1 MDIKF
6 DFNPVRLKRAEAS
19 VYRIPIDEPVQT
31 SFGVMH
37 DRPAVVVR
45 LEDSQDLIAW
55 GEVWC
60 NFPSVGAEHRA
71 RLFNSVVAP
80 ILLEKAWDSPQAA
93 FNTLSSRLHILGIQC
108 GEPGTVAQV
117 IAGADIAMWDL
128 FAKKSGQA
136 LWQLF
141 GGSPNIS
148 TYASGLSPTSPEKL
162 AEQKWGEGHR
172 AFKLKVGFEADRD
185 FKNLESLRNCFGY
198 EIKIMVDANQAWNFD
213 NAVQN
218 ISNLSPLNPF
228 WVEEPLP
235 ADSTIQDWN
244 MLASAVSPIQL
255 AAGENM
261 RGQSQFKEAIDSQAF
276 AIIQPDLG
284 KWGGFSGCI
293 SIGHYSNNQ
302 NKLFC
307 PHWLGGGIGLLASMH
322 LKAAVGGPGFVEVD
336 SNPNPLRMLLANPL
350 PKISNGEICLSNAP
364 GLGVE
369 PDITALKPF
378 LIKTLT

>member
-6 DFNPVRLKRAEAS
+6 DFSPVRLKRAEAS

-31 SFGVMH
+31 SFGVMY

-45 LEDSQDLIAW
+45 LEDSEGLIAW

-71 RLFNSVVAP
+71 RLFNSVAAP
-80 ILLEKAWDSPQAA
+80 ILLEQAWDSPQAA
-93 FNTLSSRLHILGIQC
+93 FNMLSTRLHILGIQC

-128 FAKKSGQA
+128 FGKKSGQA

-141 GGSPNIS
+141 GGSPEIS

-162 AEQKWGEGHR
+162 AQQKWDEGYR
-172 AFKLKVGFEADRD
+172 AFKLKVGFGADRD
-185 FKNLESLRNCFGY
+185 FKNLESLRNYFGT
-198 EIKIMVDANQAWNFD
+198 EIKIMVDANQAWHSE
-213 NAVQN
+213 NAAQN
-218 ISNLSPLNPF
+218 ILNLSSLNPF

-235 ADSTIQDWN
+235 ADSSIQDWN
-244 MLASAVSPIQL
+244 RLASAVLPIQL

-261 RGQSQFKEAIDSQAF
+261 RGHSQFYEAIDSQAF

-293 SIGHYSNNQ
+293 SIGHSSNHQ

-336 SNPNPLRMLLANPL
+336 SNPNPLRTLLANPL
-350 PKISNGEICLSNAP
+350 PKIVNGETCLSDTP
-364 GLGVE
+364 GLGIE
-369 PDITALKPF
+369 PDITALQPF
-378 LIKTLT
+378 LIKTL

>member
-1 MDIKF
+1 VDIQF
-6 DFNPVRLKRAEAS
+6 DFRPIRLKTAEAS

-45 LEDSQDLIAW
+45 LEDSEGLTAW

-71 RLFNSVVAP
+71 RLFNSTVTP
-80 ILLEKAWDSPQAA
+80 ILLEQAWDSPQAA
-93 FNTLSSRLHILGIQC
+93 FNALTLRLHILGIQC
-108 GEPGTVAQV
+108 GEPGTIAQV
-117 IAGADIAMWDL
+117 IAGSDIALWDL

-136 LWQLF
+136 LWKLF

-148 TYASGLSPTSPEKL
+148 TYASGLSPTHPEKL
-162 AEQKWGEGHR
+162 AQQKWDEGYR
-172 AFKLKVGFEADRD
+172 AFKLKVGFGADRD
-185 FKNLESLRNCFGY
+185 FKNLETLRNTFGND
-198 EIKIMVDANQAWNFD
+198 IKMMVDANQAWNPQ
-213 NAVQN
+213 NAAQN
-218 ISNLSPLNPF
+218 IANLSALNPF

-235 ADSTIQDWN
+235 ADSAIQEWN
-244 MLASAVSPIQL
+244 NLAKAVSPIQL

-261 RGQSQFKEAIDSQAF
+261 RGQIQFHEAIDSGAF
-276 AIIQPDLG
+276 AVIQPDLG

-293 SIGHYSNNQ
+293 PIGRSSNLQ

-307 PHWLGGGIGLLASMH
+307 PHWLGGGIGLMASMH

-336 SNPNPLRMLLANPL
+336 SNPNLLRELLTNPL
-350 PKISNGEICLSNAP
+350 PKIVNGAVCLSDQP
-364 GLGVE
+364 GLGIE
-369 PDITALKPF
+369 PDIAGLQPF
-378 LIKTLT
+378 LIKTI

>member
-6 DFNPVRLKRAEAS
+6 DFSPVRLKRAEAS
-19 VYRIPIDEPVQT
+19 VYRLPIDEPVQT
-31 SFGVMH
+31 SFGVMY

-45 LEDSQDLIAW
+45 LEDSEGLIAW

-71 RLFNSVVAP
+71 RLFNSVVVP
-80 ILLEKAWDSPQAA
+80 ILLEQAWDSPQAA
-93 FNTLSSRLHILGIQC
+93 FNMLSTRLHILGIQC

-128 FAKKSGQA
+128 FGKKSGQA

-141 GGSPNIS
+141 GGGPEIS

-162 AEQKWGEGHR
+162 AQQKWDEGYR
-172 AFKLKVGFEADRD
+172 AFKLKVGFGADRD
-185 FKNLESLRNCFGY
+185 FKNLESLRNYFGT
-198 EIKIMVDANQAWNFD
+198 EIKIMVDANQAWHSE
-213 NAVQN
+213 NAAQN
-218 ISNLSPLNPF
+218 ILNLSSLNPF

-235 ADSTIQDWN
+235 ADSSIQDWN
-244 MLASAVSPIQL
+244 RLASAVLPIQL

-261 RGQSQFKEAIDSQAF
+261 RGHSQFYEAIDSQAF

-293 SIGHYSNNQ
+293 SIGHSSNHQ

-336 SNPNPLRMLLANPL
+336 SNPNPLRTLLANPL
-350 PKISNGEICLSNAP
+350 PKIVNGETCLSDTP
-364 GLGVE
+364 GLGIE
-369 PDITALKPF
+369 PDLTALQPF
-378 LIKTLT
+378 LIKTL

>member
-1 MDIKF
+1 MNIKF

-45 LEDSQDLIAW
+45 LEDSEGLIAW

-80 ILLEKAWDSPQAA
+80 ILLGQAWDSPQVA
-93 FNTLSSRLHILGIQC
+93 FNALSTRLHILGIQC
-108 GEPGTVAQV
+108 GEPGTIAQV

-128 FAKKSGQA
+128 FGKKSGQA

-148 TYASGLSPTSPEKL
+148 TYASGLSPTNPEKL
-162 AEQKWGEGHR
+162 AQQKWDEGYR
-172 AFKLKVGFEADRD
+172 VFKLKVGFGADRD
-185 FKNLESLRNCFGY
+185 FKNLESLRNYFGT
-198 EIKIMVDANQAWNFD
+198 EIKIMVDANQAWHSE
-213 NAVQN
+213 NAAQN
-218 ISNLSPLNPF
+218 ILNLSTLNPF

-235 ADSTIQDWN
+235 ADSSIQDWN
-244 MLASAVSPIQL
+244 RLASAVSPIQL

-261 RGQSQFKEAIDSQAF
+261 RGQSQFHEAIDSQAF

-293 SIGHYSNNQ
+293 SIGHSSNHQ
-302 NKLFC
+302 KKLFC

-336 SNPNPLRMLLANPL
+336 SNPNPLRTLLANPL
-350 PKISNGEICLSNAP
+350 PKIVNGETCLSDIP
-364 GLGVE
+364 GLGIE
-369 PDITALKPF
+369 PDITALQPF
-378 LIKTLT
+378 LIKTL

>member
-6 DFNPVRLKRAEAS
+6 DFNPIRLKKAEAS
-19 VYRIPIDEPVQT
+19 VYRIPIDEPVET
-31 SFGVMH
+31 SFGVMR
-37 DRPAVVVR
+37 DRPAVVIR
-45 LEDSQDLIAW
+45 LEDSEDLVGW

-80 ILLEKAWDSPQAA
+80 ILLEQAWNSPQAA

-128 FAKKSGQA
+128 FAKKSGEA
-136 LWQLF
+136 LWKLF

-148 TYASGLSPTSPEKL
+148 TYASGLSPTNPEKL
-162 AEQKWGEGHR
+162 AEQKWDEGYR
-172 AFKLKVGFEADRD
+172 AFKLKVGFGKDRD
-185 FKNLESLRNCFGY
+185 YKNLESLRNYFGN
-198 EIKIMVDANQAWNFD
+198 EIKIMVDANQAWHLE
-213 NAVQN
+213 NAAQN
-218 ISNLSPLNPF
+218 ISNLSALNPF

-235 ADSTIQDWN
+235 ADSNMQDWN
-244 MLASAVSPIQL
+244 ILASTVSPTQL

-261 RGQSQFKEAIDSQAF
+261 RGQSQFHEAIDSEAF

-293 SIGHYSNNQ
+293 PIGRHSNNRK
-302 NKLFC
+302 KLFC

-336 SNPNPLRMLLANPL
+336 SNPNPLRILLATPP
-350 PKISNGEICLSNAP
+350 PKISNGEICLNNLP
-364 GLGVE
+364 GLGIE
-369 PDITALKPF
+369 PDISALKPF
-378 LIKTLT
+378 LIKAL